1 MSWIK
6 EKSRTLFYKIF
17 LSFLSIIIVFGLFY
31 AAIFHLF
38 KTGLQ
43 QEIIK
48 TSQREVRD
56 TAERFSNQFKRLQV
70 LMLDI
75 SSQSELIGFTN
86 ELRHQSGNNV
96 NYLKAREVIWKM
108 RSDIYN
114 PLFFLEDTLIYFHSH
129 DFVLNKSGSGSASY
143 MFSRFYNSPKYE
155 YTFWLSYTEQQ
166 ETFRLLPAEQFHIN
180 NNLSQKNLLPFV
192 YKHPDDHYRIITLM
206 DIDKAAGSFF
216 GSSEDRALAI
226 MDNDGR
232 LLYNQGI
239 LEDNIPAFTDKSNVE
254 LLNDTYYF
262 TQSLPEGLIFVS
274 AVPYSHVSS
283 QLSRLTGALTLMFF
297 LSIGIALTASYL
309 LSRRLHKPV
318 KHILSTVLSQRPAA
332 SSPEIGGIAEYDLIQ
347 NRIQELLCE
356 KEEIRER
363 LSKHQSVL
371 TSYSYINQLKSIN
384 TDISEWV
391 DFLSEEGSFNVV
403 LYHIRFRMNPAY
415 ELPVRV
421 NQAVRHIL
429 EHIHLITAE
438 HSPTSHT
445 FQIEKNEIISIYK
458 QEEAAKLE
466 AMLEEIR
473 DMLNREKA
481 VFLVTMAVSSEV
493 SHSSDFNRAYHQ
505 VKTMAGQ
512 ARLLDESQ
520 LITRLRTLPEA
531 VHLSPAQ
538 EKSLHEAL
546 QSGSDGRSRQ
556 IIEQALEGLYKKDA
570 GINQF
575 RLFADAAASKI
586 LGLVDMSRIDK
597 SSARTLKEW
606 SGRLQ
611 ECHTLDDYVG
621 VFRQLIE
628 AACALIRKKKD
639 TGDEPLIAMFMN
651 ILHTQYAE
659 DLSLDYLSTRLNLSS
674 AYLSVYIK
682 EKTGMNFSDH
692 LLNIRMNKAKEL
704 LACTNLTVS
713 EISQRVGYLNITS
726 FNRMFK
732 KATGMTPGAYR
743 RQHLALTHAGGL

>member
-1 MSWIK
+1 MNWIK
-6 EKSRTLFYKIF
+6 EKSRTLFFKIF
-17 LSFLSIIIVFGLFY
+17 ISFLSIIVVFGLFY

-48 TSQREVRD
+48 TSQRDVTD
-56 TAERFSNQFKRLQV
+56 TAERFSNQFRRLQV

-75 SSQSELIGFTN
+75 SSQSELIGFNN

-96 NYLKAREVIWKM
+96 NYLKALQVIRQM

-114 PLFFLEDTLIYFHSH
+114 PLFYLEDTLIYFHAH
-129 DFVLNKSGSGSASY
+129 DVVLSKSGSGSASY
-143 MFSRFYNSPKYE
+143 MFNRSYASPE
-155 YTFWLSYTEQQ
+155 YGYSFWQGLDQN
-166 ETFRLLPAEQFHIN
+166 ETFQLFPASMFQIN
-180 NNLSQKNLLPFV
+180 NQLSEKNLLPFV
-192 YKHPDDHYRIITLM
+192 YRHPDRYYSIIALM
-206 DIDKAAGSFF
+206 DIEQAAGSFF
-216 GSSEDRALAI
+216 GQSGDRMLAI
-226 MDNDGR
+226 MDKEGQ
-232 LLYNQGI
+232 LLYSQGLLADSMPASI
-239 LEDNIPAFTDKSNVE
+239 RAGQPEVVLQDN
-254 LLNDTYYF
+254 TYYF
-262 TQSLPEGLIFVS
+262 AQPLPEGLVFVS
-274 AVPYSHVSS
+274 AVPYSHVTS
-283 QLSRLTGALTLMFF
+283 QLSRLTGALTVMFF

-318 KHILSTVLSQRPAA
+318 KHILSTVLDRKSTA
-332 SSPEIGGIAEYDLIQ
+332 SSPIIGGIAEYDLIQ
-347 NRIQELLCE
+347 DRIQELLRE
-356 KEEIRER
+356 KEEIREQM
-363 LSKHQSVL
+363 SKQQSVL
-371 TSYSYINQLKSIN
+371 TSYSYISQLKSIN

-391 DFLSEEGSFNVV
+391 DFLSEDGSFNVV
-403 LYHIRFRMNPAY
+403 LYDIRFRMNPAY
-415 ELPVRV
+415 ELPLQSE
-421 NQAVRHIL
+421 QAVRHIL

-438 HSPTSHT
+438 HSPKSHT

-458 QEEAAKLE
+458 REEAGKLE

-473 DMLNREKA
+473 AMLDRERE
-481 VFLVTMAVSSEV
+481 VFLVTMAVSAEV
-493 SHSSDFNRAYHQ
+493 SRSADFNGAYRQ

-512 ARLLDESQ
+512 ARLLDETQ
-520 LITRLRTLPEA
+520 LIMGLRTLPEA
-531 VHLSPAQ
+531 VHLSSAQ
-538 EKSLHEAL
+538 EKGLHEAL
-546 QSGSDGRSRQ
+546 QSGSDVRSRQ
-556 IIEQALEGLYKKDA
+556 IIEQALEGLYKKEA
-570 GINQF
+570 GIDQF
-575 RLFADAAASKI
+575 RMFADAAASKI

-597 SSARTLKEW
+597 SSVRTLKDW

-611 ECHTLDDYVG
+611 ECQTLDDYAG

-659 DLSLDYLSTRLNLSS
+659 DISLDYLSARLNLSS

-743 RQHLALTHAGGL
+743 RQHLALTHAGS